1 MERYAGLSKQD
12 LKAIHDLRKPKK
24 SKASGNFANMMQP
37 PQSSTGEL
45 SDYTKDLTA
54 VAESGALDPVIGREE
69 NEISRM
75 ISGLST

>member
-1 MERYAGLSKQD
+1 M
-12 LKAIHDLRKPKK
+12 ILRKPKK

-54 VAESGALDPVIGREE
+54 VASQVLLILLLDVRKNFTHDSGFES
-69 NEISRM
+69 
-75 ISGLST
+75 